1 MTRGKKL
8 SYDDREKMMKNIK
21 GQALV
26 SLLVFMIVAIT
37 VTTAAVAVILVT
49 SVQSGKF
56 ELAELVHNLADSGIE
71 NALIQLLR
79 NPAYT
84 GETMTT
90 IDGSVQISVTGTNPL
105 TITSRAQSATFE
117 KTAVAVV
124 DLSDNQLT
132 VLSWDEVL

>member
-1 MTRGKKL
+1 MSNHERFILSRLNRGG
-8 SYDDREKMMKNIK
+8 E

-37 VTTAAVAVILVT
+37 VTSAAVAVILVT
-49 SVQSGKF
+49 SVQSTKF

-71 NALIQLLR
+71 NAFIQLLR
-79 NPAYT
+79 NPAYA

-90 IDGSVQISVTGTNPL
+90 IEDTVQISVTGTNPL
-105 TITSRAQSATFE
+105 TITSQAQSGTFE
-117 KTAVAVV
+117 KTAIAVV

-132 VLSWDEVL
+132 LLSWDEVL

>member
-1 MTRGKKL
+1 
-8 SYDDREKMMKNIK
+8 MMKNTK

-37 VTTAAVAVILVT
+37 VTTAAVTVILVT
-49 SVQSGKF
+49 STQSSKF

-71 NALIQLLR
+71 NAFIALLR
-79 NPAYT
+79 NPDYT

-90 IDGSVQISVTGTNPL
+90 IDGFVQISVSGISPL
-105 TITSRAQSATFE
+105 TITSRAQSGTFE
-117 KTAVAVV
+117 KTAIAVV

>member
-1 MTRGKKL
+1 
-8 SYDDREKMMKNIK
+8 MKNIK

-26 SLLVFMIVAIT
+26 SLLVFMIVSIT
-37 VTTAAVAVILVT
+37 VTSAAVAVILVT
-49 SVQSGKF
+49 NAQSSKF